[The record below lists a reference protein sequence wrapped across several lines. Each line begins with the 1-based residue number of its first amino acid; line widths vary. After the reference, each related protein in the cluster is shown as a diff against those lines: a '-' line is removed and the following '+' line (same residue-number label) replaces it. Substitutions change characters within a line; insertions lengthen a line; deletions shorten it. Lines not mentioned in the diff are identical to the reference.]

1 MQEAPRAHAFGPF
14 RLDTAACRLLRDD
27 SPVDLSPRLYDL
39 LRLLV
44 SRPGELI
51 PKEELL
57 EALWPGVFVTEN
69 SLTRAISDLRLVLGD
84 DAAAPRFVQTVA
96 RRGYRFVAPVEMDRQ
111 PAHEPGSDASGDPL
125 AAYRAWAEGRLR
137 LESLSRDA
145 LPGAI
150 ASIERARSLAPRDPL
165 VHVALANAY
174 LLGFEATRASHEPDR
189 AKLERAVAEA
199 REGCALAPTL
209 GEAWATLGFVLVSA
223 AEPGEARAAARRA
236 VDLEPGDWRHQ
247 FRLAHATWGEE
258 RLRAVDRALAL
269 FPGFPFAY
277 FLAAMVHI
285 ARGALDV
292 AEATLVRGTEAQD
305 AQAGRPATFPA
316 SGLHWLR
323 GLVRSARGD
332 ARGAVE
338 EFDRELTFESS
349 RSIYAAEFAANA
361 CVGRGAALLDSGE
374 PAGAAEAF
382 RAALDRLPG
391 HARAYLGLALAL
403 EQLGR
408 ANEAREER
416 ASLDESL
423 AALAREHRP
432 AEAAIVSAA
441 AMTADGHTAE
451 GMAALERFVV
461 SAPPGFAG
469 WTIPVEPWFRGL
481 ARTPGFTRVLR
492 ALAERAS

>member
-1 MQEAPRAHAFGPF
+1 
-14 RLDTAACRLLRDD
+14 
-27 SPVDLSPRLYDL
+27 
-39 LRLLV
+39 
-44 SRPGELI
+44 
-51 PKEELL
+51 
-57 EALWPGVFVTEN
+57 
-69 SLTRAISDLRLVLGD
+69 
-84 DAAAPRFVQTVA
+84 VQTVA

-111 PAHEPGSDASGDPL
+111 PAHEAGSDASGDPL

-150 ASIERARSLAPRDPL
+150 ASIEHARSLAPRDPL
-165 VHVALANAY
+165 VHVVLANAY

-199 REGCALAPTL
+199 REGCTLAPTL

-338 EFDRELTFESS
+338 EFDRELAFESS
-349 RSIYAAEFAANA
+349 RSIYATEFAANA
-361 CVGRGAALLDSGE
+361 CVGRAAVLLESGD
-374 PAGAAEAF
+374 ALSAVDAF

-391 HARAYLGLALAL
+391 HARAHLGLAVAL
-403 EQLGR
+403 ERLGH
-408 ANEAREER
+408 ADEAREER
-416 ASLDESL
+416 SAVTASL
-423 AALAREHRP
+423 AALVQGQRH
-432 AEAAIVSAA
+432 AEAALVSAA
-441 AMTADGHTAE
+441 VMAADGDTAE
-451 GMAALERFVV
+451 SAAALERFLVA
-461 SAPPGFAG
+461 APSGFAG

-481 ARTPGFTRVLR
+481 AGTPGFTRVLR
-492 ALAERAS
+492 TLAERAS